1 MDDVLSIHSND
12 SSCSSDVY
20 EVEKILE
27 EREKIINRR
36 TSKTIK
42 YYKVKWVGYLK
53 PTWEPEKNLINCQ
66 ELFDDFIRRRKNLK
80 ENT

>member
-27 EREKIINRR
+27 EREKTVEENEKIVEENEKII
-36 TSKTIK
+36 
-42 YYKVKWVGYLK
+42 VG
-53 PTWEPEKNLINCQ
+53 ENEKNV
-66 ELFDDFIRRRKNLK
+66 KK
-80 ENT
+80 EEN